1 MYLVNNVLENQIWAV
16 PLLYGYLIV
25 PMSLPSISFRHFQ
38 HLHIPPMLQTRMTV
52 Q

>member
-1 MYLVNNVLENQIWAV
+1 MMRRLDEKKQQMRK
-16 PLLYGYLIV
+16 YGYLIV